1 MNSHSGADEL
11 VCIVFKN
18 LLGSNEVYF
27 LFDLSGNLE
36 FPSPFAFPAQKSKCS
51 LPAPGDLLWG
61 LQGVQA
67 PGFSPCPVLSYSLIL
82 PLRDKDIHP

>member
-36 FPSPFAFPAQKSKCS
+36 FPSPFAFPAQKSKCG

-61 LQGVQA
+61 LQGDKGLVPEGHCDLQ
-67 PGFSPCPVLSYSLIL
+67 GDIL
-82 PLRDKDIHP
+82 G

>member
-11 VCIVFKN
+11 GCIIFKN

-36 FPSPFAFPAQKSKCS
+36 FPSPLCISCS
-51 LPAPGDLLWG
+51 E
-61 LQGVQA
+61 V
-67 PGFSPCPVLSYSLIL
+67 
-82 PLRDKDIHP
+82 